1 MIIYIMIEIISYWF
15 FIWFLLFI
23 FGFTKA
29 NPFFILVISYIII
42 LYGVFYLK
50 YKKANNYNLLKFFI
64 INIIIKLIPI
74 IILICTNQHKFN
86 YYDLYFLLNILIIYF
101 CVINIL
107 GKNPIDIYKRI
118 YYKYI
123 NNSKNLNI
131 IETIYD
137 NTYKFLFIK
146 CS

>member
-1 MIIYIMIEIISYWF
+1 MIEIISYWF

-29 NPFFILVISYIII
+29 NPYFILVISYIIT

-86 YYDLYFLLNILIIYF
+86 YYDLYFLLNILILYIFVIYIF
-101 CVINIL
+101 N
-107 GKNPIDIYKRI
+107 KNPINTYKRM
-118 YYKYI
+118 YYSYI
-123 NNSKNLNI
+123 NNKSKSFVSKF
-131 IETIYD
+131 YD
-137 NTYKFLFIK
+137 NIYKFLYSYYI
-146 CS
+146 CL

>member
-1 MIIYIMIEIISYWF
+1 MIEIISYWF

-23 FGFTKA
+23 FGFIKA

-101 CVINIL
+101 FVNYIL
-107 GKNPIDIYKRI
+107 GKNPIDTYKRI
-118 YYKYI
+118 SYNYI
-123 NNSKNLNI
+123 NNKNNLNI
-131 IETIYD
+131 
-137 NTYKFLFIK
+137 FG
-146 CS
+146 